1 MNQAMNQAMNDERR
15 TLLKAQIAKLEA
27 ISSAPVILQ
36 PLLAILRLPVDDIR
50 IEKVVELVSRDGAIA
65 AQCLRMANSPLFGR
79 RAVETTRAAVM
90 TLGIERVRSLLF
102 GLCMNKTIPADKWV
116 LDRNAFWRHSLGCA
130 LVTQT
135 MAQKIGYP
143 DPEKAYLAGL
153 LHDLGFL
160 VNSMLDNAKFRECLA
175 HAAAQRCPLH
185 ISERQILGYTHADVG
200 SMLCDHW
207 GFSQELS
214 EVARCHHQT
223 ESLSHASPL
232 VYLVH
237 LSDLLCRV
245 RSLGYGYDEIMA
257 VTFDRDAAWSHL
269 VAAYPALADIDL
281 VRFTLDIDGS
291 MDQIAALV
299 DSVFVPAKVAGG
311 SA

>member
-1 MNQAMNQAMNDERR
+1 MNQALDNERR
-15 TLLKAQIAKLEA
+15 TLLKAQIERLDS
-27 ISSAPVILQ
+27 ISTAPAILQ
-36 PLLAILRLPVDDIR
+36 PLLSLLRLPVDDIR

-65 AQCLRMANSPLFGR
+65 AQCLRLANSPLFGC
-79 RAVETTRAAVM
+79 RAVESARGAVM
-90 TLGIERVRSLLF
+90 TLGIERVRSILF
-102 GLCMNKTIPADKWV
+102 GLCINQTIPADKWV

-135 MAQKIGYP
+135 MARKIGYP

-160 VNSMLDNAKFRECLA
+160 VNSVIDHAKFRECRA

-185 ISERQILGYTHADVG
+185 ISEQQILGYTHADSG
-200 SMLCDHW
+200 SILCDHW
-207 GFSQELS
+207 HFSQELS
-214 EVARCHHQT
+214 DVARCHHET
-223 ESLSHASPL
+223 DSLPNASPL
-232 VYLVH
+232 LYLVH

-245 RSLGYGYDEIMA
+245 RSLGYGYDEIM
-257 VTFDRDAAWSHL
+257 VVSFDQDSAWSHL
-269 VAAYPALADIDL
+269 VTAYPALADVDL

-291 MDQIAALV
+291 MDQIAAVV
-299 DSVFVPAKVAGG
+299 DSVFAPPKVATG